1 MNNDYQLSRFFTVDA
16 HEDIA
21 FHLIHN
27 NRDFVNPEVP
37 CMITL
42 PWLKDAGVRV
52 VLNTVFIHPKH
63 KPTRT
68 VENAMLQLDTYDR
81 LYRDHSEDIFQI
93 KSRDDLKK
101 LDNSKKIGFLTLME
115 GADPLRTP
123 DDLYEYYQRGV
134 RVLGPSWNNKN
145 IFASGLESSD
155 GLTDKGRRLIKKM
168 NELSVT
174 LDLSHLN
181 EKCFWEAIELTELT
195 PVASHSNAKMLTE
208 HPRNLDDQQLKS
220 ISERGGVTGIVF
232 YNDFLKTNN
241 KPPTLEDIYKHTDY
255 ILNVCGEDHVGIGTD
270 LDGARIKDFPKEV
283 RRISSLP
290 AVAEYFLA
298 KGYTEELVSKIMG
311 KNFLR
316 VIENNLK

>member
-1 MNNDYQLSRFFTVDA
+1 MDNDYRLSRFFTVDA

-21 FHLIHN
+21 FHLSYN
-27 NRDFVNPEVP
+27 NRDFVNPDVP

-42 PWLKDAGVRV
+42 PWLKDSGVRI

-63 KPTRT
+63 KPTKT
-68 VENAMLQLDTYDR
+68 VENAMLQLDIYDR
-81 LYRDHSEDIFQI
+81 LYRDYSEDIFQI
-93 KSRDDLKK
+93 KTRDDLRN
-101 LDNSKKIGFLTLME
+101 LENSNKIGFLTLME
-115 GADPLRTP
+115 GADPLRIP
-123 DDLYEYYQRGV
+123 DDIYEYYQRGI
-134 RVLGPSWNNKN
+134 RVIGPSWNNKN
-145 IFASGLESSD
+145 LFASGPESSD
-155 GLTDKGRRLIKKM
+155 GLTDKGKRLIRKM

-195 PVASHSNAKMLTE
+195 PIASHSNARALTE
-208 HPRNLDDQQLKS
+208 HPRNLDDQQLKA

-232 YNDFLKTNN
+232 YNEFLKTNN

-270 LDGARIKDFPKEV
+270 LDGARIKDFPQEV
-283 RRISSLP
+283 RQISSLP
-290 AVAEYFLA
+290 AVAEYYLA